1 MVVRSQRRGVFVFGS
16 SKPWMR
22 KAFIFLRGGPS
33 NIIVTITDL
42 NYKVIYC
49 CSSGSIEGTKKFKR
63 SVYVL
68 GPLFLKLLA
77 PLRRYRISFLD
88 IMLRIKVGSH
98 VFAFIKECSSHG
110 FKVKRLLER
119 YNLPH
124 NGVRSR
130 RRPRK

>member
-1 MVVRSQRRGVFVFGS
+1 MLVSRRRIAFAFGT
-16 SKPWMR
+16 KPWLR
-22 KAFIFLRGGPS
+22 KAFIFLRGNSS
-33 NIIVTITDL
+33 NIIVTLTDL

-49 CSSGSIEGTKKFKR
+49 CSSGSMEGTKKFKR
-63 SVYVL
+63 SIYVL
-68 GPLFLKLLA
+68 EPLFLKLLA
-77 PLRRYRISFLD
+77 PLRHHRVSFLD
-88 IMLRIKVGSH
+88 IMLRMRVGSH

-110 FKVKRLLER
+110 FKVNRLLER

>member
-1 MVVRSQRRGVFVFGS
+1 MASFRSIGFNFGA
-16 SKPWMR
+16 KPWVKK
-22 KAFIFLRGGPS
+22 KAFIFLKGSSS

-42 NYKVIYC
+42 NYKVIFS
-49 CSSGSIEGTKKFKR
+49 CSSGSIPGTKKFRR

-68 GPLFLKLLA
+68 EPLFLKLLV
-77 PLRRYRISFLD
+77 PLKHHRVSLLE
-88 IMLRIKVGSH
+88 IMLRMRVSSH

-110 FKVKRLLER
+110 FKILRILER

-130 RRPRK
+130 KRPRK